1 MSDEKLR
8 LEAEVRDNM
17 SGPLRKI
24 RETLNSIKMSPGM
37 EAATDGIRRLGTE
50 TKNFATFG
58 GSAATALDA
67 IGIGGLATAGSLA
80 GVVAQMR
87 ALGERTLEMKEFARE
102 TSVSVDWL
110 NAWAHAG
117 QSFGVNADSM
127 QSALNHLSAQ
137 MPEFQRH
144 MGSLFFLMSQRWPNL
159 TEKLLGEGAEDQV
172 RDIIA
177 QLDKLKNEPQLQ
189 KQLASEFFG
198 NGDDIEKLM
207 RNGAKGFFDEFERQR
222 KALNPVNPELAKQA
236 QAFRDATIQFND
248 ALENFENKAGPRF
261 LKTMSGIVDEAK
273 TLVDDIN
280 GKTANPEEPKKLWSD
295 LKSGDIVAL
304 GKELGKV
311 AADSFRAEAGLPP
324 AEAGADPDKEA
335 RDVKKSLDNGDIRK
349 WLSQPPANS
358 LFHKSAFVTGGDAG
372 GSYGLVGIITDGT
385 KAGVLAAFRE
395 LMALQDAK
403 AAGSGSPGIMNA
415 SFETGGGDGGGSG
428 FGGGYSGGG
437 SRAGRLGG
445 SGGGD
450 GDLLGPDTPTGSASL
465 GRGAKGMQG
474 RAEETY
480 AFWRKLGF
488 SRNAALGFVGN
499 EQGETGLTGG
509 PKLHWD
515 GSHYSGGLVQWDP
528 ARRAAIAKALGIDVW
543 HDRDHLHQLEAEA
556 WELKTRYPKLWDQL
570 RRTGISIGQAAHG
583 LVRHYELPADPEGQS
598 RLRGGFGAAWGGRL
612 HDRKATGLADGGSAP
627 SGGKAPPEGGHIRA
641 DVHVHGDVKKATVRS
656 VGRIE
661 AKLHRWPQMEFA

>member
-1 MSDEKLR
+1 MADEKLR

-37 EAATDGIRRLGTE
+37 EAATDGIRKLGTE

-144 MGSLFFLMSQRWPNL
+144 MGSLYFLMSQRWPNL

-248 ALENFENKAGPRF
+248 ALENFENKAGPTF
-261 LKTMSGIVDEAK
+261 LKEMKGIVDEASAVVEI
-273 TLVDDIN
+273 LNHPLD
-280 GKTANPEEPKKLWSD
+280 PKKWIDAAKNFWDDSLPGVVDRLEDKAVDAIDKKLHGAGATTDTAPQESAPQNS
-295 LKSGDIVAL
+295 SGAL
-304 GKELGKV
+304 QGQAELNKHIQ
-311 AADSFRAEAGLPP
+311 DSF
-324 AEAGADPDKEA
+324 
-335 RDVKKSLDNGDIRK
+335 S
-349 WLSQPPANS
+349 
-358 LFHKSAFVTGGDAG
+358 
-372 GSYGLVGIITDGT
+372 
-385 KAGVLAAFRE
+385 
-395 LMALQDAK
+395 
-403 AAGSGSPGIMNA
+403 
-415 SFETGGGDGGGSG
+415 
-428 FGGGYSGGG
+428 
-437 SRAGRLGG
+437 
-445 SGGGD
+445 
-450 GDLLGPDTPTGSASL
+450 
-465 GRGAKGMQG
+465 
-474 RAEETY
+474 
-480 AFWRKLGF
+480 
-488 SRNAALGFVGN
+488 
-499 EQGETGLTGG
+499 
-509 PKLHWD
+509 
-515 GSHYSGGLVQWDP
+515 
-528 ARRAAIAKALGIDVW
+528 
-543 HDRDHLHQLEAEA
+543 
-556 WELKTRYPKLWDQL
+556 
-570 RRTGISIGQAAHG
+570 
-583 LVRHYELPADPEGQS
+583 
-598 RLRGGFGAAWGGRL
+598 
-612 HDRKATGLADGGSAP
+612 
-627 SGGKAPPEGGHIRA
+627 
-641 DVHVHGDVKKATVRS
+641 
-656 VGRIE
+656 
-661 AKLHRWPQMEFA
+661 